1 MPNVPTGS
9 TRESAT
15 LPAAI
20 EVAIYRIVDEALT
33 NVLRHAHAR
42 TCFVRLKIDERV
54 ELEITD
60 DGVGLQASMRTGVG
74 LLSMRERAAEL
85 GGVCRIE
92 PGPDGGTR
100 VAAQLPLAVTVT

>member
-1 MPNVPTGS
+1 MARCPTCLLEAP
-9 TRESAT
+9 ESLPP

-60 DGVGLQASMRTGVG
+60 DGVGLPASMRIGVG
-74 LLSMRERAAEL
+74 LLSMRE
-85 GGVCRIE
+85 
-92 PGPDGGTR
+92 PGRTGAHAWLHSR
-100 VAAQLPLAVTVT
+100 HWR